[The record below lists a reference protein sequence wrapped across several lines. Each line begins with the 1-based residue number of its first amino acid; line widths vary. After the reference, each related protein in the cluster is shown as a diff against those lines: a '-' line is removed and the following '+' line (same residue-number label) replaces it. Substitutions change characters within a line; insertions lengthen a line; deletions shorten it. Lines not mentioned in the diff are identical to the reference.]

1 MKDYKRAIPD
11 QKTLSD
17 SEASSA
23 LTLLPLLA
31 SYYSKL
37 ESLLEVWSYLRC
49 LRMLGDYPHRAPLP
63 LL

>member
-1 MKDYKRAIPD
+1 MKDYKGAIPD
-11 QKTLSD
+11 QKTLLD
-17 SEASSA
+17 SKESSA

-37 ESLLEVWSYLRC
+37 ESLLEVWSFLRC
-49 LRMLGDYPHRAPLP
+49 LRMLGDYLHRTPLP